1 MKKFNIL
8 IVISLILVFI
18 FCFISEAPQP
28 ETTLERTPEI
38 IGYEIVTEE
47 VRVLDHYEV
56 CVEGYATIYDGSKQQ
71 ITSKKPVYK
80 TEIITREIPIYE

>member
-1 MKKFNIL
+1 MITEK
-8 IVISLILVFI
+8 
-18 FCFISEAPQP
+18 
-28 ETTLERTPEI
+28 TPEI
-38 IGYEIVTEE
+38 IGYETVTEE